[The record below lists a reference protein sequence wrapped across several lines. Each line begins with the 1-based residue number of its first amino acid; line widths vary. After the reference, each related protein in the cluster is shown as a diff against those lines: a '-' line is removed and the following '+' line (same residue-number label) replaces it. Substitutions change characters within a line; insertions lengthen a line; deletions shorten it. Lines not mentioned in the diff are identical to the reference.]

1 MVYRNLLSHS
11 TAQKFAFILRTTEEK
26 KKEKSSLC
34 STEICFHTL
43 EYKNLLLHTVS
54 SHTGAQN
61 LFSHS
66 KIPTCAFTNCAAELT
81 PGPGIPGMLGG
92 PPGPGFIMYIA
103 SPEPAESATK
113 WSVPR
118 QHCLHH
124 QVRVTFNNKAISGG
138 HLSHRAKQRLFF
150 SISVAPSLKK
160 QQTNKQ
166 NNKQFKHVLTSEAAL
181 TLKCFRRGSKPM
193 GIISSFFCILCM
205 KSVVNENKDLIN
217 EFPRE
222 AHP

>member
-1 MVYRNLLSHS
+1 MLHTTFFAGIQEFVFKPWCTETCFHTLQHRNLLSYS
-11 TAQKFAFILRTTEEK
+11 GLK
-26 KKEKSSLC
+26 KRKKVHY

-61 LFSHS
+61 LLSHS
-66 KIPTCAFTNCAAELT
+66 KIPTYAFTNCAAKLT

-124 QVRVTFNNKAISGG
+124 QVRVTFNNKAISAG
-138 HLSHRAKQRLFF
+138 HLSHRAKQR
-150 SISVAPSLKK
+150 KK
-160 QQTNKQ
+160 NLYPLHLVSKNNKQ
-166 NNKQFKHVLTSEAAL
+166 TNNKQFKHVLTSEAAL
-181 TLKCFRRGSKPM
+181 TLRCFRR
-193 GIISSFFCILCM
+193 
-205 KSVVNENKDLIN
+205 VQ
-217 EFPRE
+217 
-222 AHP
+222 AHGYKLNFQLLLHTMYEVCRQ